1 MAGFDLSTANEAVRR
16 VDGVILATS
25 QVRLVP
31 RLGQRQFR
39 VVAPVGVLLV
49 AHRYRLESSLDAE
62 WAQEPQHFRWPPPRR
77 SPAG

>member
-1 MAGFDLSTANEAVRR
+1 MLATRSFLALHLREPFVPSAFELGANEAVRR

-49 AHRYRLESSLDAE
+49 AHRYRL
-62 WAQEPQHFRWPPPRR
+62 RVVV
-77 SPAG
+77 